1 MNELYHHGT
10 KGQKHGVRRYQ
21 TTNGTWTPLG
31 LARRRAREGD
41 GDGDSNAKDIKSGK
55 SGKAASAKS
64 KKDNYFVRR
73 KKIKAAKEEAERAR
87 KEREA
92 KETLAERRARILKST
107 DAQELYK
114 NRDLLTT
121 AEINERM
128 IRIDTEAKLGRLA
141 ASTKKTGM
149 DYVNKFISYGKK
161 ASEVYE
167 VMQKPAM
174 KALMVQLGFKTPE
187 TPKTFDYERSLRNI
201 NKLSNKE
208 ISDLASRAENEKK
221 IRNFVKTQLRNSTSP

>member
-92 KETLAERRARILKST
+92 KETLEERRARVLKST
-107 DAQELYK
+107 DPQELYK
-114 NRDLLTT
+114 NRHILTT

-128 IRIDTEAKLGRLA
+128 SRIDTEAKLGKLA

-149 DYVNKFISYGKK
+149 DYVDTFLKYGKK
-161 ASEVYE
+161 ASEVYDF
-167 VMQKPAM
+167 MQKPVGQ
-174 KALMVQLGFKTPE
+174 ALMVKMGLKAPQAAKTVN
-187 TPKTFDYERSLRNI
+187 YERALQNI
-201 NKLSNKE
+201 NRLSNKE
-208 ISDLASRAENEKK
+208 VQDLAARTVNEMR
-221 IRNFVKTQLRNSTSP
+221 IRNFVNNQLRNSTSP